1 MSRFKRY
8 AAVPKI
14 GAPSYFRFRW
24 LARLVAWFTGWRLID
39 SDEQGTM

>member
-14 GAPSYFRFRW
+14 GAPSYFRYRW
-24 LARLVAWFTGWRLID
+24 MAKLVCWFTGWDFVDCNDQVTL
-39 SDEQGTM
+39 